1 MEKLEVRNL
10 YFAFPDEVSPA
21 INGVSLQIAEGS
33 FVLICGP
40 TGCGKTTLLRHM
52 KPELVPV
59 GVREGQVLYQ
69 GIEMYGDHQSTR
81 IPPGDIGM
89 VMQHPDSQIVME
101 NVRQELVFG
110 LENLGFDT
118 QTIRSRMAEMAHYF
132 DMESWMDQQTD
143 ELSGGQKQ
151 LLNLASVLVL
161 QPKVLLLDE
170 PTAQLD
176 PIAAK
181 QFLQTVRRLNQEL
194 GMTVIMSEHRLND
207 AMPIADRVLIMNEG
221 SIVFDG
227 DSTEAAN
234 YMWREQQGQFQTYLP
249 APTKFFFALEKN
261 ALNGIVPLNVKDGRT
276 WFDDWMGEHSQEL
289 LTHSSGTSNKIA
301 SSHTAQTPYSH
312 IGNLLKTDHDQQ
324 PILRLSE
331 VTFRYAADEPLV
343 LNRLSLELRS
353 NEWLALLGGNAA
365 GKSTLLHMAAGLL
378 KPLKGQVWLE
388 GRKLSS
394 ISSKQLYRTIGFLPQ
409 NPMTYFVCDTVQEEL
424 NLAAKRVDGAD
435 AVQMVKQ
442 MTLKLSLEKLL
453 NRHPHDL
460 SGGEQQKLAL
470 ACVLIGQPS
479 ILLLDE
485 PTKGLDPEAKLQL
498 AIILRTL
505 HQEGLTLLMVTHDV
519 EFAAA
524 TATRCSL
531 LFDGEIASSGSPREF
546 FSQNYFYTTSI
557 NRMVR
562 HHLPEALTEEDVMG
576 LWS

>member
-1 MEKLEVRNL
+1 MEKLEVRQL
-10 YFAFPDEVSPA
+10 YFTFPDEVSPA
-21 INGVSLQIAEGS
+21 IDGVSLHIAEGS
-33 FVLICGP
+33 FVLLCGP

-59 GVREGQVLYQ
+59 GEREGQVLYQ
-69 GIEMYGDHQSTR
+69 GIEMYGKGQTTR

-110 LENLGFDT
+110 LENLGLDT
-118 QTIRSRMAEMAHYF
+118 PTIRSRMAEIAHYY

-221 SIVFDG
+221 AIVFDG
-227 DSTEAAN
+227 DRVEAAN
-234 YMWREQQGQFQTYLP
+234 YMWFEQQEKLRTYLP
-249 APTKFFFALEKN
+249 TPSRLFFALEE
-261 ALNGIVPLNVKDGRT
+261 AAERGIVPLNVKEGRT
-276 WFDDWMGEHSQEL
+276 WFNHWMGNHTGVEISSNDASADHTNDQEETL
-289 LTHSSGTSNKIA
+289 L
-301 SSHTAQTPYSH
+301 Q
-312 IGNLLKTDHDQQ
+312 
-324 PILRLSE
+324 LSD
-331 VTFRYAADEPLV
+331 VTFRYDSDEPLV
-343 LNRLSLELRS
+343 LNRLSLDVRS
-353 NEWLALLGGNAA
+353 NEWVALLGGNAA
-365 GKSTLLHMAAGLL
+365 GKSTVLHIAAGLL
-378 KPLKGQVWLE
+378 KPLRGQVCLE
-388 GRKLSS
+388 GNKMNRMSD
-394 ISSKQLYRTIGFLPQ
+394 KQLYRTIGFLPQ
-409 NPMTYFVCDTVQEEL
+409 NPMTYFVCDTVQEEID
-424 NLAAKRVDGAD
+424 LAAVRAAGVGLTQHAQ
-435 AVQMVKQ
+435 QMIS
-442 MTLKLSLEKLL
+442 KLALEKLL
-453 NRHPHDL
+453 GRHPHDL

-470 ACVLIGQPS
+470 ACVLLGQPR

-485 PTKGLDPEAKLQL
+485 PTKGLDPEAKHQL
-498 AIILRTL
+498 AAILRSL

-519 EFAAA
+519 EFAAS
-524 TATRCSL
+524 TATRCCL
-531 LFDGEIASSGSPREF
+531 LFDGEIASSGTPRRF

-562 HHLPEALTEEDVMG
+562 HQLPEALTEEDVIQ
-576 LWS
+576 LWN

>member
-21 INGVSLQIAEGS
+21 INGVSLQITEGS
-33 FVLICGP
+33 FVLLCGP

-59 GVREGQVLYQ
+59 GVRQGQVLYQ
-69 GIEMYGDHQSTR
+69 GIEMYGDNQTTR

-132 DMESWMDQQTD
+132 NLESWMDQQTD

-181 QFLQTVRRLNQEL
+181 QFLQTIRRLNQEL

-207 AMPIADRVLIMNEG
+207 ALPIADRVLIMNEG

-227 DSTEAAN
+227 DSAEAASF
-234 YMWREQQGQFQTYLP
+234 MWQDQQERFRAYLP
-249 APTKFFFALEKN
+249 APSKLFFALEKD
-261 ALNGIVPLNVKDGRT
+261 AARTIVPLNVKEGRT
-276 WFDDWMGEHSQEL
+276 WFNAWMGDHSVSKGL
-289 LTHSSGTSNKIA
+289 SHSHSKI
-301 SSHTAQTPYSH
+301 
-312 IGNLLKTDHDQQ
+312 DHQQ
-324 PILRLSE
+324 PLLRLSE

-343 LNRLSLELRS
+343 LNRLSLELRN

-365 GKSTLLHMAAGLL
+365 GKSTLLHIAAGLL

-388 GRKLSS
+388 GNKLSS

-409 NPMTYFVCDTVQEEL
+409 NPMTYFVCDSVQEEL
-424 NLAAKRVDGAD
+424 NLAAQRVDSAD
-435 AVQMVKQ
+435 AGQVVKQ
-442 MTLKLSLEKLL
+442 ITLKLSLEKLL

-470 ACVLIGQPS
+470 ACVLLGQPS

-498 AIILRTL
+498 ATILRTL

-519 EFAAA
+519 EFAAC
-524 TATRCSL
+524 TATRCCL
-531 LFDGEIASSGSPREF
+531 LFDGEIASTGSPREF

-562 HHLPEALTEEDVMG
+562 HHLPEALTEEDVIR
-576 LWS
+576 LWN